1 MKAFELTKTETDA
14 CYLTAENAHFCR
26 SAGGLLALTVTTP
39 EGEEHRF
46 DRVIVLRAF
55 PLTSPDDF
63 LSVREPTDGKREIG
77 MIRYISDLDE
87 ESERLVL
94 RELAKRYYVP
104 KITHIH
110 SLHRRRAVYLDAET
124 DLGRR
129 RITLRDSVGSV
140 RPLDDGRVLLTDI
153 EGNTFEI
160 PDPKELDKASYKKIE
175 VLL

>member
-1 MKAFELTKTETDA
+1 
-14 CYLTAENAHFCR
+14 
-26 SAGGLLALTVTTP
+26 
-39 EGEEHRF
+39 
-46 DRVIVLRAF
+46 
-55 PLTSPDDF
+55 
-63 LSVREPTDGKREIG
+63 